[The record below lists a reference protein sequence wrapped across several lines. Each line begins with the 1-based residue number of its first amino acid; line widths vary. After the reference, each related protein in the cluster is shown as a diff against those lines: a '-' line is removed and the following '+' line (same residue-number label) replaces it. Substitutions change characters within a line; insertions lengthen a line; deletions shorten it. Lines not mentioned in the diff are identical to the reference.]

1 VLRRVSN
8 PPNPWAETEVEWIG
22 EPPPAELEV
31 YEEEVRRALAEN
43 ESPDVGF
50 RWSLNP
56 YRGCWHACGYCVWGD
71 TPILAADGSTKS
83 IAEIQPGDQIY
94 GVERRG
100 DYLRYVKTRVLA
112 HWKTIKPAFRVTLL
126 DGTELLAS
134 EDHRFLTGRGWKYVA
149 DSFTPGVQR
158 PHLTTNNKLV
168 GVGRFAAG
176 PDEDQAYKQGYLCGM
191 IRGDG
196 LLASYR
202 YSAARPDRKVY
213 QFRLALVDPEGLVR
227 TRRYLEEMSVSTH
240 EFVFQRA
247 FGNRRQVL
255 GIRSC
260 SRAHYERIAHLIA
273 WRAVASASWCKGFL
287 AGIFDA
293 EGSYSRGILRISNK
307 DAEILKWIVACL
319 QVFNF
324 DYVVEVSRDDE
335 RARNVR
341 IRGGLR
347 EHLRY
352 FHTVAPAI
360 TRKRNI
366 EGQAVKS
373 QARLEVVAVE
383 RLGVQLPMYDIT
395 TGTGNFIANGVI
407 SHNCYARSS
416 HQYWGFGAG
425 TDFDRKI
432 IVKTN
437 VAEKLREE
445 FLRPSWKGEMIA
457 FSGNTDCYQPLEAV
471 YRLTRKSLEVCRE
484 FRNPVC
490 LITKGALVRRDI
502 DLLAAM
508 ARETRVSVSLSI
520 PFADDATGRAI
531 EPGASLPSQ
540 RFETLRMLSDAGIR
554 TGIAIAPVIPGL
566 NDSHIAMLLERAK
579 FAGAASAFMILLRL
593 SGQTLPVF
601 EERLAEAFPD
611 RAKKIWNAIE
621 EMRGGKR
628 NETRFHDRMVGRGPR
643 WEAIEALFEAQCRR
657 LDLNTRHGDSAE
669 DDSEDESS
677 PFRRPSPQGELFSEP
692 EN

>member
-1 VLRRVSN
+1 MLRRISN
-8 PPNPWAETEVEWIG
+8 PPNPWAANSVEWIG
-22 EPPPAELEV
+22 EPPTAELEV
-31 YEEEVRRALAEN
+31 YEEDVKGALAEN

-56 YRGCWHACGYCVWGD
+56 YRGCFHACAYCLRGD
-71 TPILAADGSTKS
+71 TAVLLADGTTKRLEDVR
-83 IAEIQPGDQIY
+83 AGEEIFGVDRQER
-94 GVERRG
+94 GVEAIR
-100 DYLRYVKTRVLA
+100 TRVITQ
-112 HWKTIKPAFRVTLL
+112 WRVTKPAFRVALK
-126 DGTELLAS
+126 DGTELVAS
-134 EDHRFLTGRGWKYVA
+134 ADHRFLTEAGWKRVV
-149 DSFTPGVQR
+149 DSPRRDARSAILTCGDTLISPG
-158 PHLTTNNKLV
+158 
-168 GVGRFAAG
+168 
-176 PDEDQAYKQGYLCGM
+176 D
-191 IRGDG
+191 
-196 LLASYR
+196 LAT
-202 YSAARPDRKVY
+202 DR
-213 QFRLALVDPEGLVR
+213 
-227 TRRYLEEMSVSTH
+227 RRILSV
-240 EFVFQRA
+240 E
-247 FGNRRQVL
+247 
-255 GIRSC
+255 
-260 SRAHYERIAHLIA
+260 
-273 WRAVASASWCKGFL
+273 
-287 AGIFDA
+287 
-293 EGSYSRGILRISNK
+293 
-307 DAEILKWIVACL
+307 
-319 QVFNF
+319 
-324 DYVVEVSRDDE
+324 
-335 RARNVR
+335 
-341 IRGGLR
+341 
-347 EHLRY
+347 
-352 FHTVAPAI
+352 P
-360 TRKRNI
+360 
-366 EGQAVKS
+366 
-373 QARLEVVAVE
+373 
-383 RLGVQLPMYDIT
+383 LGVRLPLFDIT
-395 TGTGNFIANGVI
+395 TGTGNFIANGVV

-445 FLRPSWKGEMIA
+445 FLRPSWQGEVIA

-508 ARETRVSVSLSI
+508 ARETKVSVSLSI
-520 PFADDATGRAI
+520 PFADDVTGRAI

-540 RFETLRMLSDAGIR
+540 RFETLRMLSEAGIR

-566 NDSHIAMLLERAK
+566 NDSHIATLLERAK
-579 FAGAASAFMILLRL
+579 SAGATSAFMILLRL

-657 LDLNTRHGDSAE
+657 LGLNTRREDSGE
-669 DDSEDESS
+669 EDSEDESS
-677 PFRRPSPQGELFSEP
+677 PFRRSSPQGELFSEP

>member
-8 PPNPWAETEVEWIG
+8 PPNPWAQTEVEWIG

-56 YRGCWHACGYCVWGD
+56 YRGC
-71 TPILAADGSTKS
+71 
-83 IAEIQPGDQIY
+83 
-94 GVERRG
+94 
-100 DYLRYVKTRVLA
+100 
-112 HWKTIKPAFRVTLL
+112 
-126 DGTELLAS
+126 
-134 EDHRFLTGRGWKYVA
+134 
-149 DSFTPGVQR
+149 
-158 PHLTTNNKLV
+158 
-168 GVGRFAAG
+168 FAAC
-176 PDEDQAYKQGYLCGM
+176 AY
-191 IRGDG
+191 
-196 LLASYR
+196 
-202 YSAARPDRKVY
+202 
-213 QFRLALVDPEGLVR
+213 
-227 TRRYLEEMSVSTH
+227 
-240 EFVFQRA
+240 
-247 FGNRRQVL
+247 
-255 GIRSC
+255 
-260 SRAHYERIAHLIA
+260 
-273 WRAVASASWCKGFL
+273 
-287 AGIFDA
+287 
-293 EGSYSRGILRISNK
+293 
-307 DAEILKWIVACL
+307 
-319 QVFNF
+319 
-324 DYVVEVSRDDE
+324 
-335 RARNVR
+335 
-341 IRGGLR
+341 
-347 EHLRY
+347 
-352 FHTVAPAI
+352 
-360 TRKRNI
+360 
-366 EGQAVKS
+366 
-373 QARLEVVAVE
+373 
-383 RLGVQLPMYDIT
+383 
-395 TGTGNFIANGVI
+395 
-407 SHNCYARSS
+407 CYARSS

-445 FLRPSWKGEMIA
+445 FLRPSWNGEMIA

-490 LITKGALVRRDI
+490 LITKGALIRRDI

-579 FAGAASAFMILLRL
+579 SAGAASAFMILLRL

-601 EERLAEAFPD
+601 EQRLAEAFPD
-611 RAKKIWNAIE
+611 RAKRIWNAIE
-621 EMRGGKR
+621 EMRGGMR

-643 WEAIEALFEAQCRR
+643 WGVIEALFEAQRRR
-657 LDLNTRHGDSAE
+657 LGLNTRHGDSGD

-692 EN
+692 ENSDRDA